1 MSNNLENI
9 FFKEMYNDGN
19 QETQTP
25 ESDNPKLNAILSS
38 DQTISVQYIPLEK
51 REGIRNYIGQI
62 YGNYGIEVI
71 IEFED
76 LDFYNKPSRTKIIIS
91 VIGVNDIT
99 LAAENLNRIKTEI
112 TRRLMNGGNR
122 ISSSLSEKLRM
133 LLCFSMMIRFLLV
146 IVFFYLTF
154 CLLTTP
160 IKKEVKL
167 ANDLNN
173 FANSI
178 NNY

>member
-19 QETQTP
+19 KDTQTP
-25 ESDNPKLNAILSS
+25 ESDNPKLNAILSN
-38 DQTISVQYIPLEK
+38 DQTIIVQYIPLEK
-51 REGIRNYIGQI
+51 REPIRNYIAEM

-76 LDFYNKPSRTKIIIS
+76 MDFYNNPSKTKIIIS
-91 VIGVNDIT
+91 IIGVNDIT
-99 LAAENLNRIKTEI
+99 LASENISRIKTEI
-112 TRRLMNGGNR
+112 NKRLMGSGNT
-122 ISSSLSEKLRM
+122 ISSSLAEKIRM
-133 LLCFSMMIRFLLV
+133 LFCLSMMIRFLLV

-160 IKKEVKL
+160 IKKQVKL
-167 ANDLNN
+167 PTDLNN